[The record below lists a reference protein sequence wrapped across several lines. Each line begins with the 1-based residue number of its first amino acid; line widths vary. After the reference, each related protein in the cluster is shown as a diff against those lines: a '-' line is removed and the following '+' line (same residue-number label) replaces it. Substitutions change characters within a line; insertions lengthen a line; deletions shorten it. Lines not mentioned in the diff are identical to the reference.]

1 MIVQCDWNG
10 ELERRCLN
18 NFFRGNCRRYR
29 SMLRVIFK
37 IDLNDVVVITVLVFR
52 FALQMKTKILF

>member
-1 MIVQCDWNG
+1 
-10 ELERRCLN
+10 
-18 NFFRGNCRRYR
+18 
-29 SMLRVIFK
+29 MLRVIFK